1 MIRNSFCR
9 FKVLCFSLILIGN
22 AGLAQS
28 YKFQKLTEANVGF
41 KDNTITKATF
51 RQMGAIAIDLHGDIV
66 IADRLNHAIRKVTP
80 SGKVIT
86 IAGTGVAGFTDGD
99 GSKAQFNEPTG
110 LAIDKDGNIIVADKN
125 NHRIRKITS
134 QGEVSTIAGNG
145 IAGYKDGSS
154 VAAQFNTPY
163 DVTIDTSGNIIVAD
177 TYNHCIR
184 KINSSGAVSTLAG
197 TPFPGYKDDKGI
209 KASFN
214 HPTGLSVD
222 QNGNIVVADLLNHR
236 VRQITTDGMV
246 TTIAGSGSN
255 QTKDGNADAAAI
267 ASPYRVEVDYANNIY
282 ITQANSNSQKIF
294 IRKIANGTRT
304 VSSISNN
311 AIPSGDNTSVSQEVL
326 NHIAADITT
335 DSLGNLYVVYPD
347 NNSLYK
353 ISCSA
358 CKGNSFY
365 YISKY
370 FDQPSNT
377 YYYLTRIKPKDR
389 FGNPVKL
396 QLELTN
402 QDKGET
408 VRQFAIRKGSA
419 LAFNASTQREVNGI
433 KKPQGTQIVQGAIV
447 QEAPSNAYILGIKA
461 DNELKVYPPGTKAKE
476 ILNDGSVY
484 ALTAFGPLI
493 ENYQRASEKAMQI
506 RENYKVK
513 HPRQVIAQ
521 FDNKDILFLS
531 CGGRGFEGEGMTAE
545 DVVRI
550 LRSLNVKFAYMLDGG
565 GSVSTVVYDQLIT
578 PKIDNNGTQERSRP
592 NFLYVMDPTN

>member
-1 MIRNSFCR
+1 
-9 FKVLCFSLILIGN
+9 
-22 AGLAQS
+22 
-28 YKFQKLTEANVGF
+28 
-41 KDNTITKATF
+41 
-51 RQMGAIAIDLHGDIV
+51 
-66 IADRLNHAIRKVTP
+66 
-80 SGKVIT
+80 
-86 IAGTGVAGFTDGD
+86 
-99 GSKAQFNEPTG
+99 
-110 LAIDKDGNIIVADKN
+110 
-125 NHRIRKITS
+125 
-134 QGEVSTIAGNG
+134 
-145 IAGYKDGSS
+145 
-154 VAAQFNTPY
+154 
-163 DVTIDTSGNIIVAD
+163 
-177 TYNHCIR
+177 
-184 KINSSGAVSTLAG
+184 
-197 TPFPGYKDDKGI
+197 
-209 KASFN
+209 
-214 HPTGLSVD
+214 
-222 QNGNIVVADLLNHR
+222 
-236 VRQITTDGMV
+236 
-246 TTIAGSGSN
+246 
-255 QTKDGNADAAAI
+255 
-267 ASPYRVEVDYANNIY
+267 
-282 ITQANSNSQKIF
+282 
-294 IRKIANGTRT
+294 
-304 VSSISNN
+304 
-311 AIPSGDNTSVSQEVL
+311 
-326 NHIAADITT
+326 
-335 DSLGNLYVVYPD
+335 
-347 NNSLYK
+347 
-353 ISCSA
+353 
-358 CKGNSFY
+358 
-365 YISKY
+365 
-370 FDQPSNT
+370 
-377 YYYLTRIKPKDR
+377 
-389 FGNPVKL
+389 VKL

-433 KKPQGTQIVQGAIV
+433 NKPQGTQIVQGAIV